1 MVELNITHINTTS
14 PYKVMATQ
22 NSRTLEFHTDHG
34 VHYYIDFMLD
44 DLLLSADVYQFS
56 IINTNNV
63 SSPRDWKVRDTITAI
78 LEDFFLENKSALLY
92 ICETGDGKQS
102 MRNRLF
108 RSWYENAA
116 MQNEVAFFSAVIPDE
131 DGVKNYATLIVP
143 LLAENF
149 EAIVSEFKNTVAL
162 FKDK

>member
-1 MVELNITHINTTS
+1 
-14 PYKVMATQ
+14 
-22 NSRTLEFHTDHG
+22 
-34 VHYYIDFMLD
+34 
-44 DLLLSADVYQFS
+44 
-56 IINTNNV
+56 
-63 SSPRDWKVRDTITAI
+63 
-78 LEDFFLENKSALLY
+78 
-92 ICETGDGKQS
+92 